1 MPYLV
6 KVQICFALL
15 WIVYRLFLQRDG
27 RFARS
32 RAYLLLS
39 VPVSFLIPLL
49 SIPVLPASQS
59 AAVPTVPVAAVA
71 EAPVRTQPVSAAEDA
86 SLFAEAAPEAL
97 FASPA
102 PVPTSTRVATAA
114 SPGTQVPASFRAA
127 VASAFAALVPVG
139 WPGLVVQ
146 LYMWL
151 LWCGIAGSLLLLLYY
166 LGHTLRWVRLMRE
179 GNVSRMLDDVR
190 VVYSPAVSSPCSLF
204 NCIFVNRRDL
214 GENEFRELMAHELCH
229 IRLRHSWDRLL
240 AVVVTL
246 FCWWN
251 PFVWLWHR
259 SLCEVHEYQAD
270 DAVLRCGFDA
280 EQYVMLMV
288 SSVAGAR
295 TTLASGFSYS
305 LVRKRLQMLSRGA
318 SRRAGLRM
326 LLVVPALAVLLAL
339 FSFTERPLTAGA
351 PEQAPAELSDQ
362 LLSAFG
368 YSADAAPAA
377 AQAQTAA
384 EEGPTRSSGEDTV
397 PADDAKQT
405 AAVQFGAAS
414 ADASGA
420 SGYGVPASG
429 GESPAGGRV
438 SSKGDDVVIMVD
450 GKVDPRGAN
459 ALGELDPADVER
471 ITVGTK
477 DSPVV
482 MVTTKRRLVDY
493 PEQPDAIR
501 KREGDFGIREF
512 LDASAENP
520 QARAGSRAGTS
531 APVKTDGW
539 DEAIE
544 TAAAI
549 ERSAQTPA
557 SSTLDL
563 TANALGAASDAVSAA
578 GGTPASI
585 QIAASRDV
593 LQAKADVVRAK
604 EDIAKAKADIER
616 VKAEVLAEAA
626 RLRKQLDDDTARWAG
641 TFAGQYAGDKAGA
654 QAGKKAGTQ
663 AGVMAT
669 ANSAAKSGNSSRKM
683 SDGKV
688 QDGMIRLTRFAGR
701 NISGVSAS
709 SGFRVEV
716 RESNSTSVEIAMP
729 AEWQQY
735 LTCELTPDGVVQLG
749 LDTRRLSGSRGLRIN
764 KGQLTA
770 VVSLPK
776 FSQLKCS
783 SGAVIRCTGNFKGGA
798 VQLRASSGGMIDG
811 LSLKA
816 SEALI
821 DASSGAV
828 IRNVA
833 VTAPKAAVEI
843 SAGAVV
849 KGVSLDAAALTC
861 QVSSGAVA
869 TLEHTGN
876 NSMLNTSSGGVIR
889 ITGSTRILTVNK
901 SRSGGNINTDG
912 YTVSYRVQ

>member
-1 MPYLV
+1 MWSTLPYLV

-127 VASAFAALVPVG
+127 AVSAFAALVPAG
-139 WPGLVVQ
+139 WPGL

-151 LWCGIAGSLLLLLYY
+151 FWCGIAGSLLLLLYY

-339 FSFTERPLTAGA
+339 FSFTERPLTADG

-362 LLSAFG
+362 LLSALG
-368 YSADAAPAA
+368 YSDAHEAS
-377 AQAQTAA
+377 TFF
-384 EEGPTRSSGEDTV
+384 SGDDAV
-397 PADDAKQT
+397 PADDAEQT
-405 AAVQFGAAS
+405 AAVQPGAAS
-414 ADASGA
+414 ADASGVP
-420 SGYGVPASG
+420 GYGAPASG

-459 ALGELDPADVER
+459 ALGELDPADVEK

-520 QARAGSRAGTS
+520 QARAGSRAGIS

-585 QIAASRDV
+585 RIAASRDV
-593 LQAKADVVRAK
+593 VRAKADVVRAK

-616 VKAEVLAEAA
+616 AKAEVLAEAA
-626 RLRKQLDDDTARWAG
+626 RLRKQLDDDTSRWAG
-641 TFAGQYAGDKAGA
+641 TFAGQYAGDSRE
-654 QAGKKAGTQ
+654 T
-663 AGVMAT
+663 
-669 ANSAAKSGNSSRKM
+669 SKSH
-683 SDGKV
+683 V
-688 QDGMIRLTRFAGR
+688 QDNMIRLTRFAGQT
-701 NISGVSAS
+701 ITGVSAS
-709 SGFRVEV
+709 SGFSVEV

-821 DASSGAV
+821 DASSGGV
-828 IRNVA
+828 VRNVA
-833 VTAPKAAVEI
+833 VTAPKADVEI
-843 SAGAVV
+843 SSGAVI

-861 QVSSGAVA
+861 QASSGAVA

>member
-1 MPYLV
+1 MWSTLPYLV

-49 SIPVLPASQS
+49 SIPVLSASQS

-127 VASAFAALVPVG
+127 AVSAFAALVPAG
-139 WPGLVVQ
+139 WPGL

-151 LWCGIAGSLLLLLYY
+151 FWCGIAGSLLLLLYY

-339 FSFTERPLTAGA
+339 FSFTERPVAAGS

-368 YSADAAPAA
+368 YSAGAVPAA

-384 EEGPTRSSGEDTV
+384 EEGPTFFSGDDTV
-397 PADDAKQT
+397 PADDAEQT
-405 AAVQFGAAS
+405 AAVQPGAAS

-549 ERSAQTPA
+549 EKSARTLA

-563 TANALGAASDAVSAA
+563 AANALGAASDAVSAA

-585 QIAASRDV
+585 RIAASRDV
-593 LQAKADVVRAK
+593 VRAKADVVRAK
-604 EDIAKAKADIER
+604 EDIAKAKADIAR
-616 VKAEVLAEAA
+616 TKAEIAAEA
-626 RLRKQLDDDTARWAG
+626 G
-641 TFAGQYAGDKAGA
+641 SFAALHAGDKAGE
-654 QAGKKAGTQ
+654 KAGAK
-663 AGVMAT
+663 AGEKAGAKAAGGSSVRQPD
-669 ANSAAKSGNSSRKM
+669 NSRGNGSRET

-688 QDGMIRLTRFAGR
+688 QNGMIRLTRFAGR
-701 NISGVSAS
+701 NITGVSAS

-821 DASSGAV
+821 DASSGGV

-843 SAGAVV
+843 SSGAVV

>member
-15 WIVYRLFLQRDG
+15 WIVYRFFLQRDG

-71 EAPVRTQPVSAAEDA
+71 EAPVRAQPVSAAEDA
-86 SLFAEAAPEAL
+86 SLFAEAAPAAL
-97 FASPA
+97 SASPA
-102 PVPTSTRVATAA
+102 PSPASGAASAMTAVTVA
-114 SPGTQVPASFRAA
+114 SPGAQASAFFREAA
-127 VASAFAALVPVG
+127 ASAFAALVPAG
-139 WPGLVVQ
+139 WSGLM
-146 LYMWL
+146 YAWL

-204 NCIFVNRRDL
+204 NCIFINRRDL

-339 FSFTERPLTAGA
+339 FSFTERPVAAGS

-368 YSADAAPAA
+368 YSADAVPVAV
-377 AQAQTAA
+377 QAQTAA
-384 EEGPTRSSGEDTV
+384 EEGPTFFSGDDTV
-397 PADDAKQT
+397 PADDAEQT
-405 AAVQFGAAS
+405 AAVQPGAAS

-477 DSPVV
+477 DSSVV
-482 MVTTKRRLVDY
+482 MVTTKRRPVNY

-585 QIAASRDV
+585 RIAASRDV

-604 EDIAKAKADIER
+604 
-616 VKAEVLAEAA
+616 AEVVAEAA

-701 NISGVSAS
+701 NITGVSAS

-716 RESNSTSVEIAMP
+716 RESSSTSVEIAMP

-735 LTCELTPDGVVQLG
+735 LTCELTSDGVVQLG

-833 VTAPKAAVEI
+833 VTAPKADVEI